1 MNNLKKVL
9 LGIGFVGIVG
19 GCTVG
24 ICLTMNPKKVESAS
38 CEENQLA
45 AHYNATDVE
54 FCKEAQLNFNTDTQ
68 TFRYYP
74 SVVSSVVLTGMYEIS
89 GTQITLKPER
99 NEEILVFQ
107 VDGDILKFD
116 KAASTMDTKL
126 ANGTIFQE
134 RISE

>member
-74 SVVSSVVLTGMYEIS
+74 SVVSSAVLQGTYELTANRLLLTTEGDAES
-89 GTQITLKPER
+89 
-99 NEEILVFQ
+99 LVFQ
-107 VDGDILKFD
+107 VVEDGLEFD
-116 KAASTMDTKL
+116 KAESSYNFDIPDKTVFIETK
-126 ANGTIFQE
+126 IE
-134 RISE
+134 